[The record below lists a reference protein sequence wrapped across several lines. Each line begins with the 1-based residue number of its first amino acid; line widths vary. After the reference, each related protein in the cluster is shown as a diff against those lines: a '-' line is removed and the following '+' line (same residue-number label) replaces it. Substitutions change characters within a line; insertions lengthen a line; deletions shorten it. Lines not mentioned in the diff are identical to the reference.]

1 MVIGATDHVA
11 IEETVVI
18 GERIEDI
25 EGIVAAAAY
34 TSAASI
40 MLKAMAP
47 EIVAGCT
54 VERCA
59 RAAHIGGTGLNAAST
74 KQGSEN

>member
-1 MVIGATDHVA
+1 MAIAATDHVA
-11 IEETVVI
+11 IEATVVT

-25 EGIVAAAAY
+25 VGIVAAAY

-54 VERCA
+54 VGRCA
-59 RAAHIGGTGLNAAST
+59 RAAHTGGTGLNAAST